1 MFGEAP
7 RGPRRR
13 RPETDH
19 PGGGRPPGEP
29 DREEPRRRREHPD
42 HADPNPGRATPRP
55 AKRLRPRSKSREPH
69 PNPGPAARVGPRRG
83 TTSPTTS
90 TASCDRS
97 RASNDSIDQHPGHA
111 FIQLL
116 TRGLS
121 AEWKW
126 QLKKGPLR
134 PREKGPPVGSV
145 STSTLLRH
153 SETAHPAPTAGNP
166 PSPLTPTPT
175 PGPAV
180 PVGRGV
186 RSFVARRVPG
196 TLWTVGTRAS
206 RPGRKA
212 HNCHPSR
219 PSRSY
224 APPTS
229 RQASQPC
236 VSGGGSE
243 PGSTTPQASTA
254 PGCRRPAPRRGRQ
267 GEAAVGGLAVT
278 PEAPGQLDRLQHRQI
293 QLADLIEQLRGR
305 GPGEGCRQRVPP
317 LPVLV
322 LQPQERPHRVVPLL
336 GPRPP
341 GPPAGG
347 TGSGTRRPAAASG
360 NAPAAPRSSNAIT
373 TPHRYVTVGRRG
385 RVERSTSGADSTI
398 RFPRNRRPAHP

>member
-175 PGPAV
+175 PGRRFRSGAAFGVSWRAGSLGRCGRSGRARPGRAARPITAIRAARPAATR
-180 PVGRGV
+180 PRPPDKPA
-186 RSFVARRVPG
+186 S
-196 TLWTVGTRAS
+196 RAS
-206 RPGRKA
+206 RGAGPNRGAR
-212 HNCHPSR
+212 
-219 PSRSY
+219 
-224 APPTS
+224 
-229 RQASQPC
+229 
-236 VSGGGSE
+236 
-243 PGSTTPQASTA
+243 
-254 PGCRRPAPRRGRQ
+254 PRRHQ
-267 GEAAVGGLAVT
+267 
-278 PEAPGQLDRLQHRQI
+278 
-293 QLADLIEQLRGR
+293 
-305 GPGEGCRQRVPP
+305 
-317 LPVLV
+317 
-322 LQPQERPHRVVPLL
+322 
-336 GPRPP
+336 RPP
-341 GPPAGG
+341 DAGARLPAV
-347 TGSGTRRPAAASG
+347 AAKEKLPSA
-360 NAPAAPRSSNAIT
+360 
-373 TPHRYVTVGRRG
+373 V
-385 RVERSTSGADSTI
+385 
-398 RFPRNRRPAHP
+398 